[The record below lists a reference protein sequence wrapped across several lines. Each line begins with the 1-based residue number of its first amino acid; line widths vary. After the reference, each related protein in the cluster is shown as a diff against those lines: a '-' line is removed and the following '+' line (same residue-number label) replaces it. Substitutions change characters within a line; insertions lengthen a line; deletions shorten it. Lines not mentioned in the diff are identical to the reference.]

1 MENNR
6 VFRMMTIGLVA
17 LAVAGYS
24 ASLAAQSGGA
34 LKVTSFP

>member
-1 MENNR
+1 MESNR
-6 VFRMMTIGLVA
+6 VFKTVACVVIA
-17 LAVAGYS
+17 LAIGGYS